1 MISAMFTF
9 WFCPKL
15 QYKHCKSTMT
25 VTMTGK
31 TKYMPPPLICVVL
44 VFRFQEADAFIS
56 TYLPTVLNIER
67 ANLAWHFNWHLIKQT
82 NFGIKYHH
90 RLLCKE
96 AEASSGILGSHGMV
110 PYIIVAAYCYTQPM
124 HSGYSRFILLK
135 VLLVVD
141 DLTNTITDKRYILQ
155 KI

>member
-1 MISAMFTF
+1 MYSEKAITILKECILCNDKTLSDIVPISSDSQKQAYI
-9 WFCPKL
+9 CSYIL
-15 QYKHCKSTMT
+15 
-25 VTMTGK
+25 
-31 TKYMPPPLICVVL
+31 LICVAL
-44 VFRFQEADAFIS
+44 VFRFQEADAYTIS

-110 PYIIVAAYCYTQPM
+110 PYIIVAAYCYTQPI
-124 HSGYSRFILLK
+124 HSGYSRSLGQENHLYSK
-135 VLLVVD
+135 
-141 DLTNTITDKRYILQ
+141 KGY
-155 KI
+155 